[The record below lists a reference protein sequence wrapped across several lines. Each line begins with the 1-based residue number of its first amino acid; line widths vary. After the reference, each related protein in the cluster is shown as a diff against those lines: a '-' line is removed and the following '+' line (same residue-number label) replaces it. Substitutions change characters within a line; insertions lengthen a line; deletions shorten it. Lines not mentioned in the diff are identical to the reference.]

1 MAAHKQT
8 APPPNLLDALEC
20 TICLDTPVSPIHECD
35 NGHIVCGVCAER
47 MTECGMCKTKLQ
59 ISKLAE
65 RLSRQLD
72 LKTACSNATS
82 GCLTKVSAA
91 EVRTHQVKCCYRD
104 VICEDQRWPP
114 CDKVSIPFRDF
125 VNHLQTIHQIE
136 LEEIITGK
144 MFPVFGSDQF
154 RAHKQTAPPPN
165 LLDALECTICLD
177 TPVSPIH
184 ECDNGHIVCG
194 VCAERM
200 TECGMCKTKLQISKL
215 AERLSR
221 QLDLKTACSN
231 ATSGCLTKVSAAEV
245 RTHQVKCCY
254 RDVICEDQRWPP
266 CDKVSI
272 PFRDFV
278 NHLQTI
284 HQIELE
290 EIITGKMFPV
300 FGSDQFR
307 AHKQTAPPPNLL
319 DALECTICL
328 DTPVS
333 PIHECDNG
341 HIVCGVCAERMTE
354 CGMCKT
360 KLQISKLAERL
371 SRQLDLKTACS
382 NATSGC
388 LTKVSAAEVRT
399 HQVKCC
405 YRDVICE
412 DQRWPPC
419 DKVSIPFRDF
429 VNHLQTIHQ
438 IELEEIITGKMF
450 PVFGSDQFRAHKQ
463 TAPPPNLLDALECTI
478 CLDTPV
484 SPIHECDNGHIVC
497 GVCAERMT
505 ECGMCK
511 TKLQISKLAERLSRQ
526 LDLKTACSNAT
537 SGCLTKVSA
546 AEVRTHQV
554 KCCYRDVICEDQRW
568 PPCDKVSIPFR
579 DFVNHLQTIH
589 QIELEEIITG
599 KMFPVFGSDQF
610 RAHKQTAPPPNLLDA
625 LECTICLDTPVS
637 PIHECDN
644 GHIVCGVCAERM
656 TECGMCKT
664 KLQISKLA
672 ERLSRQLDL
681 KTACSNATSGCLTK
695 VSAAEVRTHQVKCCY
710 RDVICEDQ
718 RWPPC
723 DKVSIPFRDF
733 VNHLQTI
740 HQIEL
745 EEIITGKM
753 FPVFGSDQFRASSNP
768 LLVEDRVWF
777 RPSDSEEH
785 QYTAQLTIKHA
796 STNEETLIIR
806 IHGIAPKQYRA
817 SHTIFIL
824 NTNETTHVTVVTPR
838 GVPARTGDTFH
849 VTSMVIPQN
858 LLHTAEKI
866 LSKERSTVT
875 KFYDFE
881 SHDERKGAWED
892 IYRSNKESLLY
903 HSVMVAVADQ
913 QTPAGKSVAVNNEER
928 RLIGVERNPW
938 NPWNYIVYHSN
949 PFVRMQ
955 YDLKVAV
962 VDPETPP
969 GKSVAVNN
977 EERRLEG
984 VERTMELCYTIPV
997 LAHHEHSKFA
1007 REPMENNCATFP
1019 AFLLRNVGMQND
1031 AGRNVMPLN
1040 FTYSIL

>member
-307 AHKQTAPPPNLL
+307 GLEGEQILKLVKKNRKVFVLNSHVDKYFATYWMTVLGDEA
-319 DALECTICL
+319 DAKKHWFQIKLGSEKK
-328 DTPVS
+328 
-333 PIHECDNG
+333 E
-341 HIVCGVCAERMTE
+341 
-354 CGMCKT
+354 
-360 KLQISKLAERL
+360 KLQNGVSTSNKAHPIVYAKPYKL
-371 SRQLDLKTACS
+371 
-382 NATSGC
+382 SGS
-388 LTKVSAAEVRT
+388 L
-399 HQVKCC
+399 
-405 YRDVICE
+405 
-412 DQRWPPC
+412 
-419 DKVSIPFRDF
+419 
-429 VNHLQTIHQ
+429 
-438 IELEEIITGKMF
+438 
-450 PVFGSDQFRAHKQ
+450 
-463 TAPPPNLLDALECTI
+463 
-478 CLDTPV
+478 
-484 SPIHECDNGHIVC
+484 
-497 GVCAERMT
+497 
-505 ECGMCK
+505 
-511 TKLQISKLAERLSRQ
+511 
-526 LDLKTACSNAT
+526 
-537 SGCLTKVSA
+537 
-546 AEVRTHQV
+546 
-554 KCCYRDVICEDQRW
+554 
-568 PPCDKVSIPFR
+568 
-579 DFVNHLQTIH
+579 
-589 QIELEEIITG
+589 
-599 KMFPVFGSDQF
+599 
-610 RAHKQTAPPPNLLDA
+610 
-625 LECTICLDTPVS
+625 
-637 PIHECDN
+637 
-644 GHIVCGVCAERM
+644 
-656 TECGMCKT
+656 
-664 KLQISKLA
+664 
-672 ERLSRQLDL
+672 
-681 KTACSNATSGCLTK
+681 
-695 VSAAEVRTHQVKCCY
+695 
-710 RDVICEDQ
+710 
-718 RWPPC
+718 
-723 DKVSIPFRDF
+723 
-733 VNHLQTI
+733 
-740 HQIEL
+740 
-745 EEIITGKM
+745 
-753 FPVFGSDQFRASSNP
+753 ASSNP

-806 IHGIAPKQYRA
+806 IHGIASKAVSSKP
-817 SHTIFIL
+817 H
-824 NTNETTHVTVVTPR
+824 
-838 GVPARTGDTFH
+838 
-849 VTSMVIPQN
+849 N
-858 LLHTAEKI
+858 L
-866 LSKERSTVT
+866 
-875 KFYDFE
+875 
-881 SHDERKGAWED
+881 
-892 IYRSNKESLLY
+892 
-903 HSVMVAVADQ
+903 
-913 QTPAGKSVAVNNEER
+913 
-928 RLIGVERNPW
+928 
-938 NPWNYIVYHSN
+938 YIEY
-949 PFVRMQ
+949 
-955 YDLKVAV
+955 K
-962 VDPETPP
+962 
-969 GKSVAVNN
+969 
-977 EERRLEG
+977 
-984 VERTMELCYTIPV
+984 
-997 LAHHEHSKFA
+997 
-1007 REPMENNCATFP
+1007 
-1019 AFLLRNVGMQND
+1019 
-1031 AGRNVMPLN
+1031 
-1040 FTYSIL
+1040 